1 MQTFR
6 LLVFG
11 SPGCGKSW
19 FIKHL
24 LQRVKMPGVVGDP
37 NGEFQPPF
45 RFKHLIRPTER
56 QLVKATL
63 KQPAPNLMVCDEIH
77 KLIRKWDD
85 DRNNILVRTMD
96 LARNNGLSFI
106 GSTKFPTMLPPMIV
120 GLASDVML
128 NPGRLPNVAR
138 WLREAG
144 IDYDIADRL
153 PMGEWIW
160 APVAGDPFR
169 INTEGALRKSQK
181 LLDEVKI
188 TP

>member
-11 SPGCGKSW
+11 SPGCGKSY
-19 FIKHL
+19 FLKHL
-24 LQRVKMPGVVGDP
+24 LQRVKMRGVVGDP
-37 NGEFQPPF
+37 NGEFKPPY
-45 RFKHLIRPTER
+45 RFKHIVRPFPY
-56 QLVKATL
+56 QLVKAAL
-63 KQPAPNLMVCDEIH
+63 KQTAPNLLVVDEIH
-77 KLIRKWDD
+77 KLIRKTED
-85 DRNNILVRTMD
+85 DRNNVLIRLMD

-106 GSTKFPTMLPPMIV
+106 GATKFPQLLPPMIV

-128 NPGRLPNVAR
+128 NPPRLPNVAR
-138 WLREAG
+138 WMREAG
-144 IDYDIADRL
+144 IEYEMEDRL

-181 LLDEVKI
+181 LLDAVRI

>member
-24 LQRVKMPGVVGDP
+24 LQRVKMPGVIGDP
-37 NGEFQPPF
+37 NGEFKPPF
-45 RFKHLIRPTER
+45 RFKHLIRPTEA
-56 QLVKATL
+56 QLVDAVL
-63 KQPAPNLMVCDEIH
+63 KQDAPNLLVVDEIH
-77 KLIRKWDD
+77 KLIRKTED
-85 DRNNILVRTMD
+85 DRNNVLIRLMD

-106 GSTKFPTMLPPMIV
+106 GSTKFPNLLPPMIV
-120 GLASDVML
+120 GLASDLML
-128 NPGRLPNVAR
+128 NPPRVPIVAR

-144 IDYDIADRL
+144 IEFDIAERL
-153 PMGEWIW
+153 PMGEWVW

-169 INTEGALRKSQK
+169 INTEGALRKSQQ
-181 LLDEVKI
+181 LLDAVRI